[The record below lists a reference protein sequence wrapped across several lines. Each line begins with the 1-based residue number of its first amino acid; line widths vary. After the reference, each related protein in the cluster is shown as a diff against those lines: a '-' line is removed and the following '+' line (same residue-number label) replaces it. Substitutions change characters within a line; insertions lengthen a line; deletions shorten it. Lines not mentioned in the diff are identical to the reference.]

1 MNEVASPWLR
11 FNIGESDYA
20 IPLHAV
26 VEVMPGTAPR
36 LIPLVPIALAGI
48 VNVRG
53 EPLPVVDGGAL
64 LGNPSPDPY
73 RKVLVLQ
80 NETAR
85 IGVLVGHVA
94 SIEKDLSDRPV
105 QGDCEENDLYVRWVI
120 DGREKL
126 GLIDPEAL
134 LERAKDLLTAQH
146 PGIGEEPCPSAF

>member
-1 MNEVASPWLR
+1 MNEMASPWLR

-26 VEVMPGTAPR
+26 AEVTAGTAPR
-36 LIPLVPIALAGI
+36 LIPLVPITLAGI

-64 LGNPSPDPY
+64 LGNPSPGPY
-73 RKVLVLQ
+73 REVLVLE

-85 IGVLVGHVA
+85 IGILVGHVA
-94 SIEKDLSDRPV
+94 GLEKDLSDRPV
-105 QGDCEENDLYVRWVI
+105 QGDSEENDSYVHWVI

-134 LERAKDLLTAQH
+134 LERAKELLMAQH
-146 PGIGEEPCPSAF
+146 PWIGGEPCPSAF